1 MTRSDPDA
9 ATAAAELAALGLLLL
24 ALLFPLPALLLQA
37 AARAAT
43 ATLSADTRSRAVLR
57 VLLITGFDPH
67 ESAGTVRGPPR
78 ASAAR
83 SAGVAGVTETMSGR

>member
-9 ATAAAELAALGLLLL
+9 ATAAELAALGLLL
-24 ALLFPLPALLLQA
+24 ALLFPLLALLLQA

-43 ATLSADTRSRAVLR
+43 AMLSADTRSRAILR

-67 ESAGTVRGPPR
+67 ESAGTVRGPHLAP
-78 ASAAR
+78 ALP
-83 SAGVAGVTETMSGR
+83 GVPVWRESQRR

>member
-9 ATAAAELAALGLLLL
+9 ATAAAELLELGLPL
-24 ALLFPLPALLLQA
+24 ALLLFPLLALLLQA

-67 ESAGTVRGPPR
+67 ESAGTVGDP
-78 ASAAR
+78 ASR
-83 SAGVAGVTETMSGR
+83 QR